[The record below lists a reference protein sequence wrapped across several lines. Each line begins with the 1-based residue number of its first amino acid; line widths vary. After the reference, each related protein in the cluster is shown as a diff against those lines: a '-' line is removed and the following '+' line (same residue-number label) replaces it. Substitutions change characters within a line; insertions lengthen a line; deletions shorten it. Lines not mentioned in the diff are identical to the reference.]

1 MIAAVRAAILKPQG
15 YSSNVKTALLFH
27 STPILQRKHKSNSET
42 RKKKLSRSR
51 AKQDLRRNVNAFAEH
66 LFGMWSDGFDYSDK
80 RTSWFEKQYFRVC
93 KRNRTGSRYIHQRLD
108 KSCFDFSGVDDE
120 CEIEY
125 FLRSALGASYKERK
139 SRWRERHFYGSNR
152 QEEGEAHSWRY
163 SNNNNNRG
171 GASWRQRV
179 DQEEEKEEE
188 EEDNHS
194 STEVNDLESS
204 EQSHRKTLGL
214 SSSGPL
220 TLGDVKN
227 AYRVCALK
235 WHPDLHHDS
244 TKVTNTICGHYLAVL
259 FWQLNVNVFTGTD
272 FNLV

>member
-15 YSSNVKTALLFH
+15 YSSNVKNVLFH

-42 RKKKLSRSR
+42 RNKKLSRSR
-51 AKQDLRRNVNAFAEH
+51 AKEDLRRLSVFQQI
-66 LFGMWSDGFDYSDK
+66 WSDGFDYSDK
-80 RTSWFEKQYFRVC
+80 HSSWFEKQYYRVC
-93 KRNRTGSRYIHQRLD
+93 KRNRTGGRYIHQPLD

-139 SRWRERHFYGSNR
+139 SRWRERHFYGSNT
-152 QEEGEAHSWRY
+152 EGEARTWRY
-163 SNNNNNRG
+163 SKNSNTGR
-171 GASWRQRV
+171 SWGSRQRL

-188 EEDNHS
+188 HS
-194 STEVNDLESS
+194 STEVNDLDSIQ
-204 EQSHRKTLGL
+204 QSHRQTLGL

-235 WHPDLHHDS
+235 WHPDHHHDS
-244 TKVTNTICGHYLAVL
+244 TTKAAAEEKFKLC
-259 FWQLNVNVFTGTD
+259 NVAYESLCEKFAMN
-272 FNLV
+272 

>member
-1 MIAAVRAAILKPQG
+1 M
-15 YSSNVKTALLFH
+15 N
-27 STPILQRKHKSNSET
+27 
-42 RKKKLSRSR
+42 
-51 AKQDLRRNVNAFAEH
+51 
-66 LFGMWSDGFDYSDK
+66 FGVLVSLDFFDDC
-80 RTSWFEKQYFRVC
+80 V
-93 KRNRTGSRYIHQRLD
+93 G
-108 KSCFDFSGVDDE
+108 CFDFSGVDDE

-139 SRWRERHFYGSNR
+139 SRWRACHFYGSNR

-171 GASWRQRV
+171 GSSWRQRV

-188 EEDNHS
+188 EDKQS
-194 STEVNDLESS
+194 STEVNDLDSS

-244 TKVTNTICGHYLAVL
+244 TKDAAEEKFKLCSVAYESLCEKFAMK
-259 FWQLNVNVFTGTD
+259 
-272 FNLV
+272 